1 MDATSKR
8 AVAIIL
14 SASIAALTFVAVPV
28 ASAARS
34 RSYVYRLEVEGI
46 EGNPN
51 SQRVPAVCTSSSA
64 VIPDTLLHWF
74 SPNTISMWEATHW
87 KTFNVTLNAST
98 RISARGPYASRVRG
112 VADVCLMNEI
122 TLSGTEAGEVNPGVF
137 TWRLTRPA
145 RSIAAIL
152 SHPATEAVMDTE
164 GA

>member
-1 MDATSKR
+1 MTVTSKR

-14 SASIAALTFVAVPV
+14 SSIAALTLVAVPA

-46 EGNPN
+46 DNKQN

-64 VIPDTLLHWF
+64 VIPDTLVHWF

-87 KTFNVTLNAST
+87 KTFNVTLSAST
-98 RISARGPYASRVRG
+98 RVSARGPFASRVRG